1 MEFIVVLIRN
11 WNRIYQAPPEPRP
24 WYSVLLWWEFRRIPY
39 NAIMGSA
46 GLIAVL
52 LLYLVF
58 RLPPLDP
65 QMLPED
71 DFLEPLSIVAFAVM
85 ANVMY
90 TLGWITELAYR
101 NIRPNRSTDL
111 GPRLFRYGQRF
122 SLFLIALPVILN
134 AGAWMIRVYGGR

>member
-1 MEFIVVLIRN
+1 MVLIRN

-101 NIRPNRSTDL
+101 NIRPNRSPNL
-111 GPRLFRYGQRF
+111 GPRLFRYGLRF
-122 SLFLIALPVILN
+122 SLLLIALPVILN